1 MYSLF
6 LLCASAVL
14 VLLCVCKN
22 IIIFANGRHHQ
33 QEKVKCDLSSFNA
46 DIYHVVEVYL
56 TRKDFDA
63 FLHTSQQVH
72 DEYIGHRCYSLNKK
86 YCDANSSKKLELIKE
101 RCRNEVN
108 LLQQI
113 ITEINGLKKPL
124 DRKAQSEAKEV
135 DDPDVWPPP
144 TPNPDLR
151 YIRFGLC
158 VTEELH
164 GHILSIALAFG
175 RIHLSPSP
183 FLDVVSN

>member
-1 MYSLF
+1 MEVESITQ
-6 LLCASAVL
+6 LLSESRERVMASGDYEASIGDHDQVIR
-14 VLLCVCKN
+14 LCT
-22 IIIFANGRHHQ
+22 
-33 QEKVKCDLSSFNA
+33 KVQRS
-46 DIYHVVEVYL
+46 
-56 TRKDFDA
+56 
-63 FLHTSQQVH
+63 
-72 DEYIGHRCYSLNKK
+72 
-86 YCDANSSKKLELIKE
+86 CDANSSKKLELIKE